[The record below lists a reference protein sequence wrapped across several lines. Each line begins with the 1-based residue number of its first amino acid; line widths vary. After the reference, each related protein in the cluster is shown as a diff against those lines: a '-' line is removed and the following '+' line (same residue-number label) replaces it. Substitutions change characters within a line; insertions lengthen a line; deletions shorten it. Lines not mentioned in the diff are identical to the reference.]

1 MQRPSIRQLEYVVA
15 VADVLHFGRAA
26 RQCAVT
32 QPALSA
38 QIQHVEELLGVQIF
52 ERSRRRVL
60 VTDAGRRVV
69 EQARE
74 ALAVV
79 DRLVAEAGQSG
90 RPLVG
95 VLRLGV
101 IPTVAPYF
109 LPPLLPGVRVAYP
122 ELRLVLREEQT
133 ARLVAEL
140 QAGTLDAALLA
151 LPVEEADLVE
161 LPLFEE
167 PFWFV
172 APEDHPLAHGRGG
185 VPEDA
190 LEGEEVLLL
199 EDGHCLRDQAL
210 SICQRAGAR
219 TAGRLQATSLTTLA
233 QMVANGLGV
242 TLLPERALAQEVARG
257 AGLAARPFRAP
268 VPTRTIGLAW
278 RHGAA
283 REEEYRLLG
292 RALEEAERPGGGERA
307 ERPERARRGRRAGRG
322 APRRPAPRR

>member
-15 VADVLHFGRAA
+15 VADALHFGRAA
-26 RQCAVT
+26 RQCAVS

-38 QIQHVEELLGVQIF
+38 QVQQVEELLGVQIF

-60 VTDAGRRVV
+60 ITEAGRRVV

-79 DRLVAEAGQSG
+79 DRLVEEAGRAG

-109 LPPLLPGVRVAYP
+109 LPPLLPSVRAAYP

-133 ARLVAEL
+133 SRLVAEL
-140 QAGTLDAALLA
+140 QSGALDAVLLA

-172 APEDHPLAHGRGG
+172 APEDHPLARGRGG
-185 VPEDA
+185 VAEEA

-199 EDGHCLRDQAL
+199 EDGHC
-210 SICQRAGAR
+210 
-219 TAGRLQATSLTTLA
+219 
-233 QMVANGLGV
+233 
-242 TLLPERALAQEVARG
+242 
-257 AGLAARPFRAP
+257 
-268 VPTRTIGLAW
+268 
-278 RHGAA
+278 
-283 REEEYRLLG
+283 
-292 RALEEAERPGGGERA
+292 
-307 ERPERARRGRRAGRG
+307 
-322 APRRPAPRR
+322 

>member
-1 MQRPSIRQLEYVVA
+1 MQRPSTRQLEYVVA
-15 VADVLHFGRAA
+15 VAETLHFGRAA

-38 QIQHVEELLGVQIF
+38 QIQQVEELLGVQIF
-52 ERSRRRVL
+52 ERSRRGVL
-60 VTDAGRRVV
+60 VTEAGRRIV
-69 EQARE
+69 EGARE
-74 ALAVV
+74 ALGVI
-79 DRLVAEAGQSG
+79 DRFVEEAGHAG
-90 RPLVG
+90 RPLTG

-109 LPPLLPGVRVAYP
+109 LPPLLPGVRKAYP

-140 QAGTLDAALLA
+140 VGGALDAILVA

-161 LPLFEE
+161 LPLFDE

-172 APEDHPLAHGRGG
+172 APEGHRLAVGRGG

-199 EDGHCLRDQAL
+199 EDGHCLREQAL
-210 SICQRAGAR
+210 SVCQRAGAR

-242 TLLPERALAQEVARG
+242 TLLPERALVQEVG
-257 AGLAARPFRAP
+257 PGSGLLARPFRAP
-268 VPTRTIGLAW
+268 VPKRTIGLAW

-292 RALEEAERPGGGERA
+292 VALEEAARVA
-307 ERPERARRGRRAGRG
+307 DAARARDARGRGHRASRG
-322 APRRPAPRR
+322 GPRRSAPRR